1 MRRRSGGGTVFH
13 DAGNLNYSVI
23 VPNSTS
29 KGAGPS
35 FKRSTHAEMVVRAIA
50 AAKGE
55 LARDLELRS
64 HGSNVR
70 VNERHDIVMDASRHL
85 DHENGTLKIS
95 GSAFKLTRGRALH
108 HGTLLFGSPN
118 LHRIS
123 GLLRSPARDF
133 IVAKGVQSVRSPV
146 GNLFDITSDEER
158 EAARQVLERSIVREF
173 KRMYT
178 ATNSAPEANTTD
190 EDRATDSGAL
200 EAELTDPAHLT
211 EAIRS
216 GGGAE
221 LSSPAWLFEQT
232 PGFTFSTHPLPS
244 EPAFAASPPVPDNVP
259 KISMQVKNG
268 IIQASAAPAPLSHL
282 SGRKL
287 HEMRDWH
294 AVLGERKGKALAA
307 WLGAL
312 FPPLPVRLGHE
323 AAAAA
328 AAAAAASG
336 EPLDAGDDEE
346 APAPADQ
353 VMRKRDDGMLKVE
366 RDGEQT
372 VRDVV
377 SSKEHPTKR
386 E

>member
-29 KGAGPS
+29 KGAGSS

-64 HGSNVR
+64 PGSNVR
-70 VNERHDIVMDASRHL
+70 VNERHDIVMDASKHL
-85 DHENGTLKIS
+85 DRENGTLKIS
-95 GSAFKLTRGRALH
+95 GSAFKLTRDRALH

-118 LHRIS
+118 LHCIS

-146 GNLFDITSDEER
+146 GNLFGITSDEER
-158 EAARQVLERSIVREF
+158 DYARKALERSIVREF
-173 KRMYT
+173 RRMYK
-178 ATNSAPEANTTD
+178 ATNTAREATTVDEDITD
-190 EDRATDSGAL
+190 ESTL
-200 EAELTDPAHLT
+200 EASLTDPAHLT
-211 EAIRS
+211 EAIPS
-216 GGGAE
+216 GAAE
-221 LSSPAWLFEQT
+221 LSSPSWLFEQT
-232 PGFTFSTHPLPS
+232 PGFIFSTQPLPS
-244 EPAFAASPPVPDNVP
+244 EPAFAPPSAPHEVS
-259 KISMQVKNG
+259 IQVKNG
-268 IIQASAAPAPLSHL
+268 IAQASAAPAPLSHL
-282 SGRKL
+282 GGRKL
-287 HEMRDWH
+287 HEVRDWH
-294 AVLGERKGKALAA
+294 AVLGERNGKALAA
-307 WLGAL
+307 WLEAL

-328 AAAAAASG
+328 AAAAAAG
-336 EPLDAGDDEE
+336 EPLDAVVDEKE

-353 VMRKRDDGMLKVE
+353 VMRKRDEGTLEVE